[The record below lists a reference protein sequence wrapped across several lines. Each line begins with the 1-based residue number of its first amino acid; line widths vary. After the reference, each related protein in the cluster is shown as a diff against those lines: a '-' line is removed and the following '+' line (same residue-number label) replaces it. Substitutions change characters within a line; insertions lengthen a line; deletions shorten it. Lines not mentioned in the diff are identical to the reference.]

1 MVLSRRKSDEKAEHT
16 GDSDLNVLV
25 SELKW
30 ESPQNQSRTNVSMHY
45 LVEWN
50 YQSHF

>member
-1 MVLSRRKSDEKAEHT
+1 MVLTRRKSDEKEEHT
-16 GDSDLNVLV
+16 GDSGLNVLV

-30 ESPQNQSRTNVSMHY
+30 ESPENQSRANVTMHC
-45 LVEWN
+45 LVEWS